1 MNDWGFSSDE
11 EGDLFEESIF
21 GAEISGGWNPAA
33 VDILFQTVA
42 GLPRG
47 INPKFSQWMLDGTSH
62 AFNHFMVSAGELRGP
77 SQTAMLASDWIKMA
91 YQDFPV
97 QMAAIKSQFPDV
109 AALINSAVN
118 GAHP

>member
-1 MNDWGFSSDE
+1 MSKPIWE
-11 EGDLFEESIF
+11 RTWE
-21 GAEISGGWNPAA
+21 
-33 VDILFQTVA
+33 
-42 GLPRG
+42 
-47 INPKFSQWMLDGTSH
+47 TSH
-62 AFNHFMVSAGELRGP
+62 AFNHFMVSAGEGRGP
-77 SQTAMLASDWIKMA
+77 SGNSYVRPVDWITMA